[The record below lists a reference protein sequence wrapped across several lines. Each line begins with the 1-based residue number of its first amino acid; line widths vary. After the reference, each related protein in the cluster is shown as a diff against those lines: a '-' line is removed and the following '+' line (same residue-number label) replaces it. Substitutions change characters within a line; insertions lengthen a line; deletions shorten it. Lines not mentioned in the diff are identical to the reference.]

1 MSATQS
7 VLEGVVVVDASRVLA
22 GPYAGQILGDHGADV
37 IKVEA
42 FDGDDTRRYGPPVA
56 DGSAPYYQGLNRNKK
71 NVALDLNSASGL
83 DALLSLLASADVL
96 IENFKLSTWRKWGID
111 DLSTLSA
118 RFPRLVH
125 CRISGFGETGQ
136 FGGLPG
142 YDAAIQAMSGLMST
156 NGDPAVNAARIGIP
170 LVDAATGMQA
180 ALGVMLALYERGRS
194 EKGQLVEATLYDTAL
209 SLLHPHAANV
219 LYGGEAPRTGN
230 GHPNLVPYDL
240 YQTGTIPIFIAVG
253 NDRQFATL
261 CRHLGLQEIVQDAA
275 YATNVG
281 RLTHRAQ
288 LTAHLA
294 EKLLE
299 HDGMHLFST
308 LMAAGVPCAPVL
320 TVDEALK
327 LQHTRD
333 REMVLEM
340 DGYRGAGI
348 PIKLSRTPGS
358 LRFAPPGIG
367 QHNAEIF
374 ARFGIASE
382 QALTTDSES

>member
-37 IKVEA
+37 IKVES
-42 FDGDDTRRYGPPVA
+42 FEGDDTRRYGPPVA
-56 DGSAPYYQGLNRNKK
+56 NGSAPYYQGLNRNKR
-71 NVALDLNSASGL
+71 NVALDLNTDGGFA
-83 DALLSLLASADVL
+83 ALFSLLESADVL
-96 IENFKLSTWRKWGID
+96 IENFKLSTWRKWGIN

-136 FGGLPG
+136 LGGLPG
-142 YDAAIQAMSGLMST
+142 YDAAIQAMSGLMSI

-170 LVDAATGMQA
+170 LVDAATGIQA
-180 ALGVMLALYERGRS
+180 ALGVMLALYERERS
-194 EKGQLVEATLYDTAL
+194 EKGQMVEATLYDTAL

-219 LYGGEAPRTGN
+219 LYGGDAPRTGN

-261 CRHLGLQEIVQDAA
+261 CRHLGLHEIAQDAD
-275 YATNVG
+275 YTTNIG

-288 LTAHLA
+288 LAERLA
-294 EKLLE
+294 EKLIDQ
-299 HDGMHLFST
+299 DGMSLFSS

-327 LQHTRD
+327 LAHTSD
-333 REMVLEM
+333 REMLLEK
-340 DGYRGAGI
+340 DGYRGVGI

-358 LRFAPPGIG
+358 LRAVPPGIG
-367 QHNAEIF
+367 QHNEEIF
-374 ARFGIASE
+374 ARFGISPE
-382 QALTTDSES
+382 PALSTESDN